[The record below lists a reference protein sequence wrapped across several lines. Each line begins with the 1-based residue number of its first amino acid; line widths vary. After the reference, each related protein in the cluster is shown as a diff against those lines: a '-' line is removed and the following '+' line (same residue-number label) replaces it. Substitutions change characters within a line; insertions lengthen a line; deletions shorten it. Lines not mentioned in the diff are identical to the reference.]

1 MKDKLSAFWS
11 GFKDKWSSLAKN
23 LRIFIITAV
32 SVVIVA
38 AIVLAIVLNQKGYTA
53 IYTGLDSE
61 ESSQV
66 VSAINELGIT
76 DVKMGTD
83 GSISVPSDQADNVRM
98 QLSIQG
104 YPKSTF
110 NFDVWNSGIG
120 IWSTDTEKKVLQIQQ
135 LQTHLMKA
143 INTISAVKNSYVI
156 ITMPE
161 NSNYVISTDSEE
173 PRVSVKLDLKNGAQ
187 LTSDQVEG
195 IYALVL
201 NSLPGLERENISILD
216 SDGKLLSG
224 ENTTV
229 EEDVLYQSRLN
240 FQEQMQSLLKSQLN
254 DTLKKLYKDYTI
266 NVNVKLNYDNSK
278 SEYTIYTP
286 SVAEDGTSGGIV
298 DNTGDKLNVRVGDK
312 LIGRIIDALG
322 NPLDDGEPIE
332 YTDTVPIAG
341 IPVNPLTRPKIHE
354 PIELGVKAID
364 GLLTMGKGQR
374 MGIFAGSGVGK
385 STLMGMIAR
394 KVKADLN
401 VIALVGERGREV
413 REFIENDLGEEGMAR
428 SVVVVATSDQPAMMR
443 NKCPMTA
450 TAIAE
455 YFCSQGKD
463 VLLMMDNLTRFA
475 MAQREIGLS
484 TGEPPV
490 ARGYTPS
497 IYAAMPKL
505 LERAGNFEK
514 GSITGIYA
522 VLVEG
527 DDTNEP
533 ISDTVRGIID
543 GHIVLSRKIAAQNH
557 YPAIDILPSISR
569 LMSAIADPEHNKA
582 AGKLRNL
589 LALYNNN
596 ADLISIGAYKKGTNP
611 ALDEAIKKID
621 KINDFLMQGMYES
634 FSMEDTIKLLKAAV
648 S

>member
-1 MKDKLSAFWS
+1 MEIV
-11 GFKDKWSSLAKN
+11 N
-23 LRIFIITAV
+23 RIT
-32 SVVIVA
+32 
-38 AIVLAIVLNQKGYTA
+38 
-53 IYTGLDSE
+53 
-61 ESSQV
+61 
-66 VSAINELGIT
+66 
-76 DVKMGTD
+76 
-83 GSISVPSDQADNVRM
+83 
-98 QLSIQG
+98 
-104 YPKSTF
+104 
-110 NFDVWNSGIG
+110 
-120 IWSTDTEKKVLQIQQ
+120 
-135 LQTHLMKA
+135 
-143 INTISAVKNSYVI
+143 
-156 ITMPE
+156 
-161 NSNYVISTDSEE
+161 
-173 PRVSVKLDLKNGAQ
+173 
-187 LTSDQVEG
+187 
-195 IYALVL
+195 L
-201 NSLPGLERENISILD
+201 NSLGQKDKAVVKKTIKEA
-216 SDGKLLSG
+216 GKSFRGSEYVKLTLSK
-224 ENTTV
+224 TDV
-229 EEDVLYQSRLN
+229 SEE
-240 FQEQMQSLLKSQLN
+240 MAA
-254 DTLKKLYKDYTI
+254 DTDYFKKLFT
-266 NVNVKLNYDNSK
+266 NVKNVEVEVLKDA
-278 SEYTIYTP
+278 P
-286 SVAEDGTSGGIV
+286 SGTV
-298 DNTGDKLNVRVGDK
+298 
-312 LIGRIIDALG
+312 IIDNG
-322 NPLDDGEPIE
+322 SEI
-332 YTDTVPIAG
+332 TDAG
-341 IPVNPLTRPKIHE
+341 IQTQLKMIE
-354 PIELGVKAID
+354 ELGR
-364 GLLTMGKGQR
+364 GKYR
-374 MGIFAGSGVGK
+374 RAPS
-385 STLMGMIAR
+385 R
-394 KVKADLN
+394 KKADLN